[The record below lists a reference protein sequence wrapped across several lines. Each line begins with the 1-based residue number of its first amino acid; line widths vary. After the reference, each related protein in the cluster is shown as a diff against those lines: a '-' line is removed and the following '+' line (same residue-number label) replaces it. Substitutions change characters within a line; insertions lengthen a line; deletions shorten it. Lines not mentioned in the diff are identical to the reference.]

1 MIKSI
6 REIPVS
12 TASYPFASAARYL
25 DLGKYG
31 YEEKEYY
38 MEGTANVYESV
49 GNTGE
54 VTVKYK
60 EVPYVN
66 RLIIRA
72 PQDPARASGNVVVE
86 IINPTSFM
94 EIDRMWILSYEKLM
108 RGGDI
113 YVGITSKPN
122 TIAKLVEFD
131 RERYGCLTW
140 PNPREEEPF
149 PFTMEET

>member
-49 GNTGE
+49 CNTGE
-54 VTVKYK
+54 VTVK
-60 EVPYVN
+60 
-66 RLIIRA
+66 
-72 PQDPARASGNVVVE
+72 
-86 IINPTSFM
+86 
-94 EIDRMWILSYEKLM
+94 
-108 RGGDI
+108 
-113 YVGITSKPN
+113 
-122 TIAKLVEFD
+122 
-131 RERYGCLTW
+131 
-140 PNPREEEPF
+140 
-149 PFTMEET
+149 